1 MALISLCKLRKKWQS
16 MYRNGNAHL
25 PVYEVNRDVNNQFNL
40 VDVKNDAAF
49 ELKLGNIGTPKM

>member
-1 MALISLCKLRKKWQS
+1 
-16 MYRNGNAHL
+16 MYRNGNAHS